1 MDKRQRRKFDKLL
14 LNMLARNPAS
24 FRLVADEGGWVRIRD
39 IHKALL
45 EEKLFP
51 GMTPAGIKQHLLLF
65 RPAGFECS
73 DKRIRALPGLQSP
86 GIFDYKI
93 ATPPEKLFTPIR
105 PRALRHVD
113 GHGLTA
119 AGEAGWI
126 VLLSSRKDAL
136 LFGKRFHNRPV
147 LCKITAAKA
156 SQGGET
162 FRHAGSGLYL
172 SEKVERQWLI
182 LPEIREE
189 TASEKQ
195 KTEPNTGIQTAESAG
210 REETFR
216 DAGSFFPSASSF
228 EALFQKDAGA
238 GRKRRSKKRS
248 RYRDKKKTRK

>member
-24 FRLVADEGGWVRIRD
+24 FRLVADEGGWVRIKD

-51 GMTPAGIKQHLLLF
+51 GMTPAGIEQHLLLF
-65 RPAGFECS
+65 RPAGFEYS
-73 DKRIRALPGLQSP
+73 NGRVRALPVLQAP
-86 GIFDYKI
+86 GIFDYQV
-93 ATPPEKLFTPIR
+93 ARPPEMLFTPIR
-105 PRALRHVD
+105 PKALRHVD

-119 AGEAGWI
+119 ADKAGWL
-126 VLLSSRKDAL
+126 VLLSSGKDAL

-147 LCKITAAKA
+147 LCKIIASKA
-156 SQGGET
+156 SQGGVT

-182 LPEIREE
+182 LPEIREKP
-189 TASEKQ
+189 ASEKQ
-195 KTEPNTGIQTAESAG
+195 KIKSGTGIKATESTDG
-210 REETFR
+210 EEIFR
-216 DAGSFFPSASSF
+216 DAGSFFPSVSSF
-228 EALFQKDAGA
+228 ETLFQKKAGT

-248 RYRDKKKTRK
+248 RYLDKKKSKK

>member
-51 GMTPAGIKQHLLLF
+51 GMTPAGIEQHLLLF
-65 RPAGFECS
+65 RPTGFECS
-73 DKRIRALPGLQSP
+73 DKRARALPGLQSP
-86 GIFDYKI
+86 GIFDYQ
-93 ATPPEKLFTPIR
+93 AAAPPEMLFAPIR
-105 PRALRHVD
+105 PKALRHVD
-113 GHGLTA
+113 GHGLSA
-119 AGEAGWI
+119 ADKTGWL
-126 VLLSSRKDAL
+126 VLLSSKKDAL

-156 SQGGET
+156 NQAGVT

-189 TASEKQ
+189 AALDKQ
-195 KTEPNTGIQTAESAG
+195 KTESNAGIKAAEPTG
-210 REETFR
+210 REEAFR

-238 GRKRRSKKRS
+238 GRKRRSKTRAKYLDR
-248 RYRDKKKTRK
+248 KKKRK